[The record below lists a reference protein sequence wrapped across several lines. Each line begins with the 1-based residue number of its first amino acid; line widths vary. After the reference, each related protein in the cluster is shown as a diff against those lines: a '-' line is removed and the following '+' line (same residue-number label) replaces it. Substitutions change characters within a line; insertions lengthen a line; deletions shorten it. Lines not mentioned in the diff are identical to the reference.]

1 MAVDDQAGADI
12 GRGIDVRAEARMLRQ
27 LAGGVMVE
35 ILDARAQL
43 QRPRH
48 GDGIAAQRNIEN
60 GQAVAR
66 LRIDARH
73 EGDVALDAG
82 DQLGV
87 AGFIQPQLVQRAD
100 TVGVAVED
108 VVEFHE

>member
-1 MAVDDQAGADI
+1 MAVDNQAGADI
-12 GRGIDVRAEARMLRQ
+12 GRGIDVRAERRMLRQ

-35 ILDARAQL
+35 ILDGCTPM

-48 GDGIAAQRNIEN
+48 GGGIAAQRNIEN

-66 LRIDARH
+66 LRIDACH
-73 EGDVALDAG
+73 QPDVAFDAG

-100 TVGVAVED
+100 AVGVAVED